1 MWKKWCLLL
10 LLCFELGACAL
21 EASPEEVFDSALTNI
36 EEKMDLKTQ
45 VTLKGKDNQ
54 TIINVQTQY
63 IFDGGWDV
71 QFSNP
76 TPLNDNENFK
86 RLCRMNFLSNSFT
99 NFKMKDVEGKKRVTC
114 DIVEKAH
121 QHYQE
126 IFKPYLTAQLEGV
139 RLEITVTDDDILES
153 AYLTLTSLNET
164 LYIEIERLN

>member
-1 MWKKWCLLL
+1 
-10 LLCFELGACAL
+10 
-21 EASPEEVFDSALTNI
+21 
-36 EEKMDLKTQ
+36 
-45 VTLKGKDNQ
+45 
-54 TIINVQTQY
+54 
-63 IFDGGWDV
+63 
-71 QFSNP
+71 
-76 TPLNDNENFK
+76 
-86 RLCRMNFLSNSFT
+86 MNFLSNSFT

-139 RLEITVTDDDILES
+139 RLEITVADDDILES